1 MATDLLPKHLLFSLE
16 GDNDSRFVV
25 VVVVV
30 VVVIV
35 VCFVFV
41 CIYCKSTDSIY

>member
-30 VVVIV
+30 VIV